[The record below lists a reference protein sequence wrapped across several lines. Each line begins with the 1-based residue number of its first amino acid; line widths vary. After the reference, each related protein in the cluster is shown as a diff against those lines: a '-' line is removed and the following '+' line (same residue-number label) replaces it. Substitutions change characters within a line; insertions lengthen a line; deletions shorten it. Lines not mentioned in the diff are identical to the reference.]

1 MPRRRLLLIMLILA
15 ILTTFLFM
23 LNSHN
28 TPQSE
33 KLIFLHSFLL
43 VKLITNVMGKHL
55 IINQKTAY
63 ILEPS
68 QAQFQVMKCL

>member
-33 KLIFLHSFLL
+33 KTDFPPFILI
-43 VKLITNVMGKHL
+43 GKTYYKC
-55 IINQKTAY
+55 NG
-63 ILEPS
+63 
-68 QAQFQVMKCL
+68 QAFDH